1 MEQATTG
8 PGYHILYANNNEKKM
23 KHIRQ
28 TDGGQEG
35 RTHGPTDILK
45 GYMIDW
51 VEEGEYRAYTEEL
64 VQMSFIKASII
75 IVIFIQAF
83 SHNTCYFI
91 NV

>member
-28 TDGGQEG
+28 TEGGQEG

-45 GYMIDW
+45 GYMID
-51 VEEGEYRAYTEEL
+51 
-64 VQMSFIKASII
+64 
-75 IVIFIQAF
+75 
-83 SHNTCYFI
+83 
-91 NV
+91 